1 MIQTLRDKAP
11 AWLWAG
17 AVAFVVTFLPLFTA
31 SATGW
36 WEQFI
41 AFFTTEGVEFPSLS
55 LLASLVASAA
65 GASVPAALNA
75 CYRWLQEQ
83 GVLRGSGPTYP

>member
-1 MIQTLRDKAP
+1 MIQSLRDKAP

-17 AVAFVVTFLPLFTA
+17 VVAFVVTFLPLFTA
-31 SATGW
+31 IATGW

-41 AFFTTEGVEFPSLS
+41 AWFTTEGVEFPSLS
-55 LLASLVASAA
+55 LLSSAVASAV
-65 GASVPAALNA
+65 GAAVPAAINA
-75 CYRWLQEQ
+75 GFRYLQEQ

>member
-17 AVAFVVTFLPLFTA
+17 VVAFVVTFLPLFLA

-55 LLASLVASAA
+55 LLTSAVASAA
-65 GASVPAALNA
+65 GAAIPAAVNA
-75 CYRWLQEQ
+75 VYRWLQQQ
-83 GVLRGSGPTYP
+83 GVIPGSGPTYP